1 MCLCLYGFNGVEGQ
15 NCSVGSVVCV
25 EFVLLLQSGSLE
37 AFTNVAAVLGFRC
50 NHELQERGGS

>member
-15 NCSVGSVVCV
+15 NSGSVGCV
-25 EFVLLLQSGSLE
+25 EFVLLLRSGSPE
-37 AFTNVAAVLGFRC
+37 AFMNVAAVLGFRC